1 MNTANS
7 DLLRLKQGDALIV
20 VDVQNDFLAGGSLE
34 VPQGNK
40 IIPVFNQYIEA
51 FATKGL
57 PVFATRDWH
66 PQNHCSFKA
75 QGGLWPPH
83 CVVDTKGAQFA
94 PDLILPSSS
103 EIISS
108 ATVID
113 KEAYSGFQGTDL
125 DERLRSAHIQHV
137 FIGGLATDYCVLS
150 TVKDAIEQA
159 FKVFLL
165 QDAIR
170 AVNVNPDDGKKAEE
184 EMARLGVIP
193 IKYEMFDKANR

>member
-1 MNTANS
+1 MNSANS
-7 DLLRLKQGDALIV
+7 DQLPMKQGDALIV

-34 VPQGNK
+34 VPQGNE

-51 FATKGL
+51 FATIGL
-57 PVFATRDWH
+57 PVYATSDWH
-66 PQNHCSFKA
+66 PPDHCSFKA

-83 CVVDTKGAQFA
+83 CVVDTRGAQFA
-94 PDLILPSSS
+94 PDLSLPTSTVL
-103 EIISS
+103 ISS
-108 ATVID
+108 ATEPN

-125 DERLRSAHIQHV
+125 DERLRSAHIQRV

-159 FKVFLL
+159 YKVFLL

-184 EMARLGVIP
+184 EMTRLGAVP
-193 IKYEMFDKANR
+193 INYEMFDKAK

>member
-7 DLLRLKQGDALIV
+7 GLLRLKQGDALIV

-34 VPQGNK
+34 VPQGNE

-51 FATKGL
+51 FSTNGL

-66 PQNHCSFKA
+66 PPNHCSFKA

-83 CVVDTKGAQFA
+83 CVVETEGAKLA
-94 PDLILPSSS
+94 PDLILPNSAV
-103 EIISS
+103 IISS
-108 ATVID
+108 ATETD

-125 DERLRSAHIQHV
+125 DERLHSIHIQRL

-150 TVKDAIEQA
+150 TAKDAIERA
-159 FKVFLL
+159 YKVFLL

-184 EMARLGVIP
+184 EMTRLGAVP
-193 IKYEMFDKANR
+193 INYEMFDKANQ

>member
-1 MNTANS
+1 MGSANS

-34 VPQGNK
+34 VPQGNE
-40 IIPVFNQYIEA
+40 IIPIFNQYIEA
-51 FATKGL
+51 FATNGL

-66 PQNHCSFKA
+66 PPNHCSFKA

-83 CVVDTKGAQFA
+83 CVVDTRGAQFA
-94 PDLILPSSS
+94 PDLSLPTSTV
-103 EIISS
+103 IISS
-108 ATVID
+108 ATEPN

-125 DERLRSAHIQHV
+125 DERLRSAHIQRV

-159 FKVFLL
+159 YKVFLL

-170 AVNVNPDDGKKAEE
+170 AVNVNPDDGKKAEKG
-184 EMARLGVIP
+184 MTRLGAVSITL
-193 IKYEMFDKANR
+193 KSFTE